1 MLWTGSWELS
11 QLCRNIKH
19 RGNSLVSV
27 FEIFVEMEHLK
38 YEYKEQDVVE
48 YINRSGGTAE
58 KIVAGS
64 CGHADEACSLKDP
77 SAKGLV
83 KSVR

>member
-1 MLWTGSWELS
+1 
-11 QLCRNIKH
+11 
-19 RGNSLVSV
+19 
-27 FEIFVEMEHLK
+27 MEHLK

>member
-1 MLWTGSWELS
+1 M
-11 QLCRNIKH
+11 
-19 RGNSLVSV
+19 SL
-27 FEIFVEMEHLK
+27 FEIFVEMELLK
-38 YEYKEQDVVE
+38 YEYKEQGVVG

-77 SAKGLV
+77 SAKGSKSGGLV
-83 KSVR
+83 RYRSIPGRSYPSTGAFHFLLDC